1 MPHFDQNSAEC
12 LLFTNKDGL
21 LSAIAH
27 DLIIRVTRF
36 EGEIDDQ
43 SLAIQVRLDASSLR
57 VVSALQGGSPADLLS
72 DSDKRKI
79 EQNIVDEVLEAA
91 SFPEIRFAS
100 SSVSKDDGGFHIEGS
115 LTLHGQTRSL
125 SVKSRLEG
133 ERQVARV
140 PIHQPDYG
148 IKPYSAMLGTLKVK
162 PEVTIQISLPQASPR

>member
-1 MPHFDQNSAEC
+1 VPHFDQSSAEC
-12 LLFTNKDGL
+12 LLFTYKDGL

-27 DLIIRVTRF
+27 DLILRVTRF
-36 EGEIDDQ
+36 DGEVDDQ
-43 SLAIQVRLDASSLR
+43 SLAIQLRCDASSLR
-57 VVSALQGGSPADLLS
+57 VVSALQGGSPADLLN

-91 SFPEIRFAS
+91 SFPEIRFVS
-100 SSVSKDDGGFHIEGS
+100 SSVSKEEDGFHVEGS
-115 LTLHGQTRSL
+115 LTLHGQTRAI
-125 SVKSRLEG
+125 SVKSHLEG

-162 PEVTIQISLPQASPR
+162 PEVTVQIALPRPGPR